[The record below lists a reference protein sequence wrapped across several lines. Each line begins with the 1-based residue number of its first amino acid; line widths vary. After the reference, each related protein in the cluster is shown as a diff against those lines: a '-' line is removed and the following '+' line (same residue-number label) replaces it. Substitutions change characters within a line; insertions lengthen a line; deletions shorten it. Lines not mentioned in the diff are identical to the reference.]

1 MEKFSSLVRRY
12 GCYRLLLAIIPKL
25 GGQQNI
31 FLMKAESP
39 GPIIGKAVPRMRSY
53 ATMLYGIYI
62 ILTALEFILLLFGGL
77 NVFEA
82 INTSFSTAG
91 TGGFGIY
98 NSNAAAFDSYY
109 VQTVIAVFMLLFG
122 INFSVY
128 LCLIARKIQTIA
140 QI

>member
-39 GPIIGKAVPRMRSY
+39 GPIIGKAVPRMRNY

-62 ILTALEFILLLFGGL
+62 TLTALEFILLLFGGL

-82 INTSFSTAG
+82 INTSFQLPVQADSEYITA
-91 TGGFGIY
+91 T
-98 NSNAAAFDSYY
+98 
-109 VQTVIAVFMLLFG
+109 QRLLTA
-122 INFSVY
+122 IMCR
-128 LCLIARKIQTIA
+128 L
-140 QI
+140 